1 MDHLSDIVRS
11 LTNDG
16 IRFIIT
22 GGVAMVLR
30 GAERMTMDLDI
41 SVERDSENLDRFL
54 KLMHKMGMRPRAP
67 IAPETLLDADVLKS
81 FVEEKSAL
89 VFTFIHPDEPYRQI
103 DVFIIDEMSYDRLYP
118 LSDDMQ
124 IHGKPVRVLHLD
136 GLIHTKMQ
144 VNPPRDTDIWD
155 LNVLKKLK
163 EKKS

>member
-1 MDHLSDIVRS
+1 MDHLSEMIHS
-11 LTNDG
+11 LSAAG
-16 IRFIIT
+16 VKFIIT

-41 SVERDSENLDRFL
+41 SVERESENLDRFL
-54 KLMHKMGMRPRAP
+54 KSMEEMGMRPRAP
-67 IAPETLLDADVLKS
+67 IAPETLLDEDVLKS

-89 VFTFIHPDEPYRQI
+89 VFTFIHPDEPFRQI
-103 DVFIIDEMSYDRLYP
+103 DVFIIDEMSYEKLFP
-118 LSDDMQ
+118 LSDDMM

-136 GLIHTKMQ
+136 GLIQTKMQ

-163 EKKS
+163 ENR